1 MRLHASVLLVV
12 AAVILCGCPG
22 RNAAGP
28 RTAEAGPHRAHVE
41 VFFMSQCPYSSQ
53 LMQFLPD
60 VIVDMDGKTELELL
74 AVVDKMDDGEF
85 KAMHGSQELFGN
97 VLSLCSTVHAP
108 DDISRAAFM
117 RCMSASI
124 TTVPFG
130 WEDCANV
137 ASIPVD
143 QVKACTLGTQGEELL
158 AASFDR
164 SEELGVEGSPYVFVD
179 GVPLNVPLSRA
190 SLTDAVCCALD
201 PGDRPEA
208 CPDSPAC
215 YNVPVDVTV
224 ITDGRCDGCVENMEE
239 TLSMFLLPFPLLE
252 AEIIDYADPGAS
264 ELLASAD
271 AQLLPAYLFHG
282 NVTDSAAYS
291 MIEEHVI
298 ESGGYHVIMSEA
310 VGATFDPRQEICT
323 NDIDDTGNGLVD
335 CDDPDC
341 KEKLACRQEVEARL
355 DLFVM
360 SMCPFGTEA
369 MNAAQKVNS
378 HFKGTLDIELHW
390 IITVLDASKFA
401 KMGLPDQ
408 CVTFGD
414 RAFCSLHGPEETE
427 EDLHQICAQS
437 MYPADTFFDYIGCMT
452 NTKMEL
458 PWSECATAAGMDAGK
473 IESCASSAEGHD
485 MLAEDGR
492 LGDHLEVDASP
503 MYLWNNFVLES
514 VSFTPAAIA
523 DKACEMNPTLERCDT
538 IDVLVEE
545 GKPVPPDAK
554 CHE

>member
-12 AAVILCGCPG
+12 LAGILCGCPA

-28 RTAEAGPHRAHVE
+28 RTPETGPHRAHVE
-41 VFFMSQCPYSSQ
+41 IFFMSQCTYSSQ

-60 VIVDMDGKTELELL
+60 VIADMEGSTDLELL
-74 AVVDKMDDGEF
+74 AVVEKMDDGQY

-97 VLSLCSTVHAP
+97 MLSLCSTVHAP
-108 DDISRAAFM
+108 DDMARAAFM

-130 WEDCANV
+130 WEDCATL

-143 QVKACTLGTQGEELL
+143 PVKACTLGDQGEELL

-179 GVPLNVPLSRA
+179 GVPLNVPLSHA

-208 CPDSPAC
+208 CPESPAC
-215 YNVPVDVTV
+215 YNVAVDVTV
-224 ITDGRCDGCVENMEE
+224 ITDERCDGCVENMEE

-252 AEIIDYADPGAS
+252 AEILYYADPRAR
-264 ELLASAD
+264 EILASAD
-271 AQLLPAYLFHG
+271 AQLLPAYLFHA
-282 NVTDSAAYS
+282 NVEDSAAYP

-310 VGATFDPRQEICT
+310 VGATFDPGQEICT

-341 KEKLACRQEVEARL
+341 KERLACRQEVEARL

-378 HFKGTLDIELHW
+378 HFKGDLIIKLHW
-390 IITVLDASKFA
+390 IVTVVEASKFA

-408 CVTFGD
+408 CTEFGD
-414 RAFCSLHGPEETE
+414 SAFCSLHGPEETE

-437 MYPADTFFDYIGCMT
+437 MYPSSTFLDYIGCMT
-452 NTKMEL
+452 NTKTEL
-458 PWSECATAAGMDAGK
+458 PWTECAAAAGMEADD
-473 IESCASSAEGHD
+473 IEACASGPEGHD
-485 MLAEDGR
+485 MLAADGK
-492 LGDHLEVDASP
+492 LGDLLEVDASP

-514 VSFTPAAIA
+514 VPFTPFAIA
-523 DKACEMNPTLERCDT
+523 SKACEMTPTLEHCDT
-538 IDVLVEE
+538 IGALEDE